1 MKVNTTRPFY
11 KWEVVILLWIAF
23 FLNQADRQAFN
34 IVLPNIQEHLGA
46 SDSTMGLIAMLF
58 NLFYAVTVPF
68 AGYFAD
74 RMSRSR
80 QIWVSTLIFSTA
92 TLFTGLSGGIF
103 SFILFRCFGMGLGQG
118 MFGPTYTG
126 LIAEYHDSLTRARA
140 MSLHQTSYYIGVI
153 TCGFLAGW
161 VAEKLGWQYAFFI
174 FGGIGI
180 AFTAILALRL
190 KDKAPEEILST
201 GEADK
206 GRDDVP
212 SLPTA
217 IGAIFKVP
225 TAVCM
230 LVAYCG
236 LIFGLNGYLTWMPK
250 YLKETFNLSL
260 SSAGFHSMFWTYVA
274 AFVGVL
280 VAGTLS
286 DKLAVKNNKYRMYLQ
301 ALGLA
306 CGAIF
311 LFFMGGKSS
320 LVLVYIC
327 FAGWGFFRAFFDA
340 NTYSVL
346 YDVTPER
353 LHASCGSVMGM
364 TGFAIGALAPVILGA
379 IKQRVGSLESVFPI
393 LAAIWIVCSIMMLIV
408 AKLCY
413 QRDHDKIYAHKTDNE

>member
-1 MKVNTTRPFY
+1 MRVDTGKPFY
-11 KWEVVILLWIAF
+11 KWEVVLLLWIAF

-34 IVLPNIQEHLGA
+34 IVLPQIQEHLGA

-103 SFILFRCFGMGLGQG
+103 SFILFRCIGMGVGQG

-126 LIAEYHDSLTRARA
+126 IIAEYHDTKTRARA

-161 VAEKLGWQYAFFI
+161 VAERAGWQYSFYI

-180 AFTAILALRL
+180 LFTALLAARLRDRNSDDSPGETL
-190 KDKAPEEILST
+190 PEE
-201 GEADK
+201 K
-206 GRDDVP
+206 
-212 SLPTA
+212 PTLFQA
-217 IGAIFKVP
+217 IAAIFKVP

-230 LVAYCG
+230 LIAYAG

-250 YLKETFNLSL
+250 YLKETFGLSL
-260 SSAGFHSMFWTYVA
+260 SSAGFHSMFWTHAA

-286 DKLAVKNNKYRMYLQ
+286 DRMAARPSGARNRLLLQ
-301 ALGLA
+301 AAGLLLA
-306 CGAIF
+306 SPCIVI
-311 LFFMGGKSS
+311 MGMSGSFGS
-320 LVLVYIC
+320 VCAAL
-327 FAGWGFFRAFFDA
+327 AGFGFFRAFFDA
-340 NTYSVL
+340 GTYAVL
-346 YDVTPER
+346 YDVIEPKYYS
-353 LHASCGSVMGM
+353 LSSAVLILFGFGIGSLAPWILGIISDAFGLSGGIASLGAVW
-364 TGFAIGALAPVILGA
+364 ALA
-379 IKQRVGSLESVFPI
+379 SVA
-393 LAAIWIVCSIMMLIV
+393 LLVARAAFFDND
-408 AKLCY
+408 AKKLC
-413 QRDHDKIYAHKTDNE
+413 